1 MKNVVF
7 VSTELGIGGAEKALT
22 EIALRMPA
30 LGYMPTIVSLKSRPS
45 PGRDVLV
52 EKLEQASL
60 NVRFLDASNP
70 LQFPS
75 AIRNLRRVVAEKN
88 ASLALSFLHHANV
101 VTAFAVGRNDKVRHL
116 AGIRVAEP
124 SRWRNRLEAW
134 ALRCCDEVICVSE
147 GVKRNFASYFRDPQ
161 RLVVIPNGVNTWKE
175 RSLADLSAIGI
186 SKEDTV
192 ILFVGRLH
200 LQKGLDWALPFVS
213 KVLEQAPSCHFV
225 VLGDGPQT
233 EFLERSALSLP
244 THERIHFLGFQSELA
259 PYFARAH
266 CLLLPSRWEGM
277 PNVVLE
283 AMAAGLPVLASHESS
298 AGEIFNSPSQPES
311 PAQLFVFGN
320 GKELTEKLVR
330 LVLDTNAAQQLG
342 AENREKSQRFSWDVI
357 ATEYARRFD
366 AMT

>member
-52 EKLEQASL
+52 EKLEQVSL

-75 AIRNLRRVVAEKN
+75 AIKNLRRVLAEKD

-101 VTAFAVGRNDKVRHL
+101 VTAFAVGRNAKVRHL
-116 AGIRVAEP
+116 AGNRVSEP
-124 SRWRNRLEAW
+124 SQWRNRLEAW
-134 ALRCCDEVICVSE
+134 ALRRCEGVICVSE
-147 GVKRNFASYFRDPQ
+147 GVRQNFARYFRDET
-161 RLVVIPNGVNTWKE
+161 RLSVIPNGVNAWKE
-175 RSLADLSAIGI
+175 SAPTDLSTIGI
-186 SKEDTV
+186 SKEDQV

-200 LQKGLDWALPFVS
+200 PQKGLDWALPFVG
-213 KVLEQAPSCHFV
+213 KVLEKAPSCHFV
-225 VLGDGPQT
+225 VLGDGPQS
-233 EFLERSALSLP
+233 EVLERLAVCLP
-244 THERIHFLGFQSELA
+244 THERIHFLGFQSEMA

-266 CLLLPSRWEGM
+266 CLFLPSRWEGM

-311 PAQLFVFGN
+311 PAQLFVFGD
-320 GKELTEKLVR
+320 GKALTEKLVR

-342 AENREKSQRFSWDVI
+342 AENREKSKRFSWDVI